1 MLVTCMS
8 LSLWLHLI
16 ETKPPEMVKKYCF
29 FFRTVVSNLAA
40 GVLDPSVGTEVQ
52 IISSSETAQ
61 SQQAIFFGG
70 YQNETITRYGMKY
83 QS

>member
-1 MLVTCMS
+1 MHV
-8 LSLWLHLI
+8 I
-16 ETKPPEMVKKYCF
+16 EFVVASHWNEAPWDGQEVLF

-70 YQNETITRYGMKY
+70 YQNETMTRYGMKY